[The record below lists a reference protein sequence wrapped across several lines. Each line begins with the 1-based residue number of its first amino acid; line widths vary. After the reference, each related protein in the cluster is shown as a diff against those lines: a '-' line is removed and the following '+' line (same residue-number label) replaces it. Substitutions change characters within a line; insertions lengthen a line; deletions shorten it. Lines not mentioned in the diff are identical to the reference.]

1 MGARIVQR
9 LRAVTGGVV
18 LAMLLLSTPATA
30 IDSEALWA
38 LLQSGGQVVVIRH
51 AATEPGVGDPP
62 GFRLDDCRTQRN
74 LSAAGREEARRI
86 GVALQARGVP
96 IGQVL
101 SSRWCRCLETAR
113 LAFGS
118 VEPWQPLDSFF
129 NDRSREAEQTPVV
142 RQRAGERPTTGN
154 LILVTHQVNIAALT
168 GISPA
173 AGEMVILTPQG
184 DSTFRLAGRLPPTAL
199 ASP

>member
-1 MGARIVQR
+1 MGASLAHRRRVVPGG
-9 LRAVTGGVV
+9 AVLT
-18 LAMLLLSTPATA
+18 LLLLATPATA
-30 IDSEALWA
+30 VDSETLWA
-38 LLQSGGQVVVIRH
+38 LLQSGGQVVVMRH
-51 AATEPGVGDPP
+51 AATEPGAGDPP

-74 LSAAGREEARRI
+74 LSAVGREEARRI
-86 GVALQARGVP
+86 GAAWQARRVP

-113 LAFGS
+113 LAFGT
-118 VEPWQPLDSFF
+118 VEPWLPLDSFF
-129 NDRSREAEQTPVV
+129 HDRSREAEQIPLV
-142 RQRAGERPTTGN
+142 RQRASERPTTGN

>member
-1 MGARIVQR
+1 M
-9 LRAVTGGVV
+9 LRC
-18 LAMLLLSTPATA
+18 LLLGCALLGA
-30 IDSEALWA
+30 GAARADEALWA
-38 LLQSGGQVVVIRH
+38 LLQKGGQVVLVRH
-51 AATEPGVGDPP
+51 ALTEPGVGDPP
-62 GFRLDDCRTQRN
+62 GFRVEDCRTQRN
-74 LSAAGREEARRI
+74 LSAVGREEARRI
-86 GVALQARGVP
+86 GAAWQARRVP

-101 SSRWCRCLETAR
+101 SSRWCRCVETAR
-113 LAFGS
+113 LAFGT
-118 VEPWQPLDSFF
+118 VEPWLPLDSFF
-129 NDRSREAEQTPVV
+129 HDRSREAEQIPLV
-142 RQRAGERPTTGN
+142 RQHASERPTTGN

>member
-1 MGARIVQR
+1 MGASRGQR
-9 LRAVTGGVV
+9 LRTVTGGVV
-18 LAMLLLSTPATA
+18 LATLLLSTPATA
-30 IDSEALWA
+30 IDSAALWA
-38 LLQSGGQVVVIRH
+38 LLQGGGQVIVMRH

-86 GVALQARGVP
+86 GAALQTRGVP

-113 LAFGS
+113 LAFGP
-118 VEPWQPLDSFF
+118 VEPWLPLDSFF
-129 NDRSREAEQTPVV
+129 NDRSREAEQTPIV

-154 LILVTHQVNIAALT
+154 LVLVTHQVNIAALT

-184 DSTFRLAGRLPPTAL
+184 NSTFRLAGRLPPTAL
-199 ASP
+199 ALP